1 MSTKGEIVRGK
12 VQWRTKEGTLGMILD
27 QQGRQIYYTEEN
39 VVSTLSGEKLVPDK
53 DETVDVLID
62 DEQQATQGVLQAKKV
77 VPLGK
82 LG

>member
-12 VQWRTKEGTLGMILD
+12 VQWRTREGTLGVILD

-39 VVSTLSGEKLVPDK
+39 VVSMLSGKKLIPDE

-62 DEQQATQGVLQAKKV
+62 AERQATHGVLQAKKV

-82 LG
+82 LD